1 MDQRKYVDEALE
13 DFHVNK
19 SKEIVEAKR
28 LRAGQEAD
36 RETKRT
42 QDARYKSRLS
52 GIYNCADTGRK
63 YPYTLTQYYDQK
75 EKIYGPS
82 TDALLGDRIRRAKK
96 IDTSFHLT
104 GKPYLGDYEE
114 EEIPW

>member
-1 MDQRKYVDEALE
+1 MDQREYVDEALE

-19 SKEIVEAKR
+19 SKEMIEAKR

-36 RETKRT
+36 RETKRI
-42 QDARYKSRLS
+42 QDAHYKSRLS
-52 GIYNCADTGRK
+52 GIYNCADSGRK

-82 TDALLGDRIRRAKK
+82 TDVLL
-96 IDTSFHLT
+96 SLC
-104 GKPYLGDYEE
+104 
-114 EEIPW
+114 